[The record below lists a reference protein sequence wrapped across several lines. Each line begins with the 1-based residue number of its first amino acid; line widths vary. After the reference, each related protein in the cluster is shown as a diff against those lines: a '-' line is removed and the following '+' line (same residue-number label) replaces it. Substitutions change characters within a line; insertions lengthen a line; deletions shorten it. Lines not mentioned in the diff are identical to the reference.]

1 MTSSNLKPTH
11 SKFDERELAEDIE
24 IADAIESCESSYSMA
39 PDTSIR
45 IVKEQYSVYEVI
57 RHVCRSR
64 IDLQPNFQRY
74 NVWTL
79 LQKSELIES
88 ILMGIPIPMIYLFEN
103 EEGLRQVIDGKQRL
117 TTLKDFVNGDFAL
130 MHLKM
135 LSQYNDFRFY
145 DLPPI
150 LQSKIEDTQ
159 LQVYIVQPPTP
170 DVVKYYIFERINRG
184 GTQLNQQEMRHALHQ
199 GKSTELLQT
208 LATDERFLMFGIAK
222 SDSSRMQREYMI
234 LRSLAFF
241 LCSYGLIETNLCH
254 DINDLHSV
262 TMKMLNSFEDAQ
274 ISNLQNAFVWS
285 LYRILQVIGTKAF
298 TFSTSNNRTIISLF
312 EIFPLVFNNIDVE
325 KKIETVNPVIIE
337 NIVEDFKL
345 KIRED
350 KTAWNDYKSL
360 EGLSRRMVIANQ
372 IIKEIK
378 KC

>member
-1 MTSSNLKPTH
+1 MTSSYLKPTH
-11 SKFDERELAEDIE
+11 SKFDESELADDIE

-45 IVKEQYSVYEVI
+45 IVKEQYSIFEIV
-57 RHVCRSR
+57 RHIHRKR

-74 NVWTL
+74 NVWTT
-79 LQKSELIES
+79 LQRSELVES
-88 ILMGIPIPMIYLFEN
+88 ILMGIPIPMLYLFEN

-117 TTLKDFVNGDFAL
+117 SSLKEFISGKFQL
-130 MHLKM
+130 THLKM
-135 LSQYNDFRFY
+135 LSQYNGFHFY
-145 DLPPI
+145 DLPPL
-150 LQSKIEDTQ
+150 LQSKIEDCQ

-199 GKSTELLQT
+199 GKSTDLLQR
-208 LATDERFLMFGIAK
+208 LASDERFLMFGIAK

-241 LCSYGLIETNLCH
+241 LCSYGLIQIRHCY
-254 DINDLHSV
+254 DINELHSM

-274 ISNLQNAFVWS
+274 IANLQNAFVWS
-285 LYRILQVIGTKAF
+285 LYRILNVIDTTAF

-312 EIFPLVFNNIDVE
+312 EILPLVFNNEDVVHKVE
-325 KKIETVNPVIIE
+325 QGYYNKIKS
-337 NIVEDFKL
+337 IVEQNKV
-345 KIRED
+345 KIRVD
-350 KTAWNDYKSL
+350 RTAWNDYKSL
-360 EGLSRRMVIANQ
+360 DGLLRRIDIANK
-372 IIKEIK
+372 IIEEIK

>member
-45 IVKEQYSVYEVI
+45 IVKEQYSVYEII
-57 RHVCRSR
+57 RHIYRNR

-74 NVWTL
+74 NVWTI
-79 LQKSELIES
+79 LQKSELVES

-117 TTLKDFVNGDFAL
+117 TALKNFVNGDFAL
-130 MHLKM
+130 TRLKM
-135 LSQYNDFRFY
+135 LSQYNDFRFN

-150 LQSKIEDTQ
+150 LQSKIEDCQ
-159 LQVYIVQPPTP
+159 LQVYVVQPPTP

-199 GKSTELLQT
+199 GKSTELLQI
-208 LATDERFLMFGIAK
+208 LASDERFLMFGIAK

-241 LCSYGLIETNLCH
+241 LCSYDIMHTSCH
-254 DINDLHSV
+254 DINELHSI

-274 ISNLQNAFVWS
+274 IANLQNAFVWS
-285 LYRILQVIGTKAF
+285 LYRILQVVGTSAF

-312 EIFPLVFNNIDVE
+312 EILPLVFNNFDVVQKVE
-325 KKIETVNPVIIE
+325 KVDPFKIK
-337 NIVEDFKL
+337 NIVENFKL

-350 KTAWNDYKSL
+350 KTTWNDYKSL
-360 EGLSRRMVIANQ
+360 EGLSRRIVIANQ
-372 IIKEIK
+372 IIEEIK